1 MDGWIER
8 RLNGWVCGFPL
19 NCDLWKI
26 PRAGMIGK
34 EKLSEGLR
42 ISLQEGSKHGSTVER
57 RGWRACFEAH
67 TLLI

>member
-8 RLNGWVCGFPL
+8 RLNGWVCGFFL

-26 PRAGMIGK
+26 LRVGMIGK

-42 ISLQEGSKHGSTVER
+42 IFL
-57 RGWRACFEAH
+57 
-67 TLLI
+67 